1 MTTFLS
7 TTFLVLTSQGSERNE
22 SGELW
27 SSMVG
32 SGGGRGRGGDGVGA
46 MLPPCL

>member
-1 MTTFLS
+1 MTIFLS
-7 TTFLVLTSQGSERNE
+7 TTFLVLTSQGSEGNE

-27 SSMVG
+27 SRMAG
-32 SGGGRGRGGDGVGA
+32 SGRGSGRGGDGVGA